1 MITLLILLRLG
12 PGYPI
17 LGARISHYIHKEKG
31 PSATLH
37 NNTNHIL
44 LPSLSIAN
52 RGRVAFSL
60 TIATRERGQQTCYID
75 SAFGIRPTS
84 RKLNNIIFNYSPSNR
99 FRKSPSPIHAPD
111 VEDSKSRWPP
121 RSSRRQDR
129 SIPIRRRPHFA
140 TSHQHYA
147 SAPPFAGGG
156 LRLSPQPGEQTL
168 HAVQPTGRTLLRP
181 NLMQQNNL
189 NLHQKTP

>member
-1 MITLLILLRLG
+1 MHIIDMITLLILLRLG

-147 SAPPFAGGG
+147 SAPPFAGGVSGYHPNRGSKLFTQFSLQEG
-156 LRLSPQPGEQTL
+156 LYCGQI
-168 HAVQPTGRTLLRP
+168 
-181 NLMQQNNL
+181 
-189 NLHQKTP
+189 